1 MKSKMLVCGAL
12 AAALTMSV
20 VFSGCGNAT
29 RNREDMNQVIATVDI
44 SNSANLESEGLSAY
58 VSAIESSTDIIK
70 RDLVA
75 SYYNVGYSYVQSG
88 MDTAQVFELL
98 VDALTTTSVVVQY
111 STLKLISMKVQEGD
125 GFSFDSYIDTL
136 GKEGEI
142 AALEYL
148 LEGETQEG
156 EDGESDRV
164 LLAKYTLYSSINSS
178 LDSLEE
184 SIIDEK
190 DGTSSSTDTRT
201 TPVGADVESE
211 DYLPLNS
218 DGTLNYGIY
227 TGYAGY
233 ELGDCGAYSD
243 DAVEGTTKSTRRLA
257 YASFISS
264 LKANFLVGDDED
276 ARDVLAISYINEEYL
291 SQLQQQVINEY
302 YERYEEEQEK
312 LIDSVDSDGVY
323 TFLAERYQRDFD
335 DQSVANSSHDDFE
348 SSMSSLS
355 DTSFILY
362 APATDGTDG
371 GTYGYIYN
379 ILLPFSEAQN
389 VNIDNTNTT
398 AAYYYSRKAILDDI
412 VATDQRS
419 AWFNGAEDYSFDAS
433 QSDIDYYGKAE
444 GRNYLFFENN
454 LTDTERY
461 AKLEK
466 YDGRYSYNGSV
477 SENEDGSYSLIPAK
491 LTVDDVLSE
500 LESYVEYVMGGD
512 TVTINKLDSY
522 NVADYTDYYTE
533 DTKDLPDRLK
543 QIDYSKF
550 VYATGKVDLGV
561 TSLSSFLTD
570 MFVKD
575 SAAYKAMSAVNELQY
590 AYTTD
595 TAVLSDYIGYAVSAY
610 DTDYIPE
617 FEYAAQAAVD
627 EGAGTIYVCAG
638 DYGWHIIYVTAT
650 FDTAGG
656 AVYGDDINWTAE
668 YVLKEGTFQNLYYNW
683 IKDSTLSDVTSARR
697 SVINQQFGG
706 DDNVTTYEDTY
717 KDLLGL

>member
-148 LEGETQEG
+148 LKGETQES

-444 GRNYLFFENN
+444 GRDYLFFENN

-461 AKLEK
+461 ADLEK

-575 SAAYKAMSAVNELQY
+575 SAVYKAMSAVNELQY

-656 AVYGDDINWTAE
+656 AVYGDDVNWTAE

-706 DDNVTTYEDTY
+706 DDTVTTYEDTY

>member
-148 LEGETQEG
+148 LKGETQES

-264 LKANFLVGDDED
+264 LKANFLVGDNED

-461 AKLEK
+461 ADLEK

-656 AVYGDDINWTAE
+656 AVYGGDVNWTAE

-706 DDNVTTYEDTY
+706 DDTVTTYEDTY

>member
-148 LEGETQEG
+148 LKGETQES

-444 GRNYLFFENN
+444 GRDYLFFENN

-461 AKLEK
+461 ADLEK

-656 AVYGDDINWTAE
+656 AVYGDDVNWTTE

-706 DDNVTTYEDTY
+706 DDTVTTYEDTY

>member
-148 LEGETQEG
+148 LEGETQES

-184 SIIDEK
+184 SIIDEN

-444 GRNYLFFENN
+444 GRDYLFFENN

-461 AKLEK
+461 AELEK

-656 AVYGDDINWTAE
+656 AVYGDDVNWTAE

-706 DDNVTTYEDTY
+706 DDTVTTYEDTY

>member
-148 LEGETQEG
+148 LKGETQES

-444 GRNYLFFENN
+444 GRDYLFFENN

-461 AKLEK
+461 ADLEK

-617 FEYAAQAAVD
+617 FEYAAHAAVD

-656 AVYGDDINWTAE
+656 AVYGDDVNWTAE

-706 DDNVTTYEDTY
+706 DDTVTTYEDTY

>member
-148 LEGETQEG
+148 LKGETQES

-348 SSMSSLS
+348 STMSSLS

-444 GRNYLFFENN
+444 GRDYLFFENN

-461 AKLEK
+461 ADLEK

-656 AVYGDDINWTAE
+656 AVYGDDVNWTAE

-706 DDNVTTYEDTY
+706 DDTVTTYEDTY

>member
-148 LEGETQEG
+148 LEGETQES

-211 DYLPLNS
+211 DYLPLNP

-276 ARDVLAISYINEEYL
+276 ARDVLAISYISEEYL

-461 AKLEK
+461 AELEK

-656 AVYGDDINWTAE
+656 AVYGDDVNWTAE

-706 DDNVTTYEDTY
+706 DDTVTTYEDAY

>member
-148 LEGETQEG
+148 LKGETQES

-461 AKLEK
+461 AELEK

-656 AVYGDDINWTAE
+656 AVYGDDVNWTAE

-706 DDNVTTYEDTY
+706 DDTVTTYEDAY

>member
-148 LEGETQEG
+148 LKGETQES

-461 AKLEK
+461 ADLEK

-656 AVYGDDINWTAE
+656 AVYGDDVNWTAE

>member
-44 SNSANLESEGLSAY
+44 SNSANLEREGLSAY

-148 LEGETQEG
+148 LKGETQES

-276 ARDVLAISYINEEYL
+276 ARDVLAISYISEEYL

-461 AKLEK
+461 AELEK

-706 DDNVTTYEDTY
+706 DDTVTTYEDAY

>member
-44 SNSANLESEGLSAY
+44 SNSANLESGGLSAY

-148 LEGETQEG
+148 LKGETQES

-264 LKANFLVGDDED
+264 LKANFLVGDDEE

-444 GRNYLFFENN
+444 GRDYLFFENN

-461 AKLEK
+461 ADLEK

-491 LTVDDVLSE
+491 LTVDNVLSE

-656 AVYGDDINWTAE
+656 AVYGDDVNWTAE

-706 DDNVTTYEDTY
+706 DDTVTTYEDTY

>member
-148 LEGETQEG
+148 LKGETQES

-444 GRNYLFFENN
+444 GRDYLFFENN

-461 AKLEK
+461 ADLEK

-650 FDTAGG
+650 FDTVGG
-656 AVYGDDINWTAE
+656 AVYGDDVNWTAE

-706 DDNVTTYEDTY
+706 DDTVTTYEDTY

>member
-98 VDALTTTSVVVQY
+98 VDALTTTSVVVQF

-148 LEGETQEG
+148 LKGETQES

-264 LKANFLVGDDED
+264 LKANFLVGDDEE

-444 GRNYLFFENN
+444 GRDYLFFENN

-461 AKLEK
+461 AELEK

-656 AVYGDDINWTAE
+656 AVYGDDVNWTAE

-706 DDNVTTYEDTY
+706 DDTVTTYEDTY

>member
-148 LEGETQEG
+148 LKGETQES

-461 AKLEK
+461 AELEK

-706 DDNVTTYEDTY
+706 DDTVTTYEDTY

>member
-148 LEGETQEG
+148 LKGETQES

-461 AKLEK
+461 ADLEK

-550 VYATGKVDLGV
+550 VYVTGKVDLGV

-656 AVYGDDINWTAE
+656 AVYGDDVNWTAE

-706 DDNVTTYEDTY
+706 DDTVTTYEDTY

>member
-148 LEGETQEG
+148 LEGETQES

-444 GRNYLFFENN
+444 GRDYLFFENN

-461 AKLEK
+461 ADLEK

-706 DDNVTTYEDTY
+706 DDTVTTYEDAY

>member
-148 LEGETQEG
+148 LKGETQES

-201 TPVGADVESE
+201 MPVGADVESE

-461 AKLEK
+461 ADLEK

-706 DDNVTTYEDTY
+706 DDTVTTYEDAY

>member
-148 LEGETQEG
+148 LKGETQES

-444 GRNYLFFENN
+444 GRDYLFFENN

-461 AKLEK
+461 ADLEK

-627 EGAGTIYVCAG
+627 EGAGTIYVCSG

-656 AVYGDDINWTAE
+656 AVYGDDVNWTAE

-706 DDNVTTYEDTY
+706 DDTVTTYEDTY

>member
-1 MKSKMLVCGAL
+1 MKSKILVCGAL

-148 LEGETQEG
+148 LKGETQES

-312 LIDSVDSDGVY
+312 LIDSVASDGVY

-444 GRNYLFFENN
+444 GRDYLFFENN

-461 AKLEK
+461 ADLEK

-656 AVYGDDINWTAE
+656 AVYGDDVNWTAE

-706 DDNVTTYEDTY
+706 DDTVTTYEDTY

>member
-1 MKSKMLVCGAL
+1 MKSKILVCGAL

-148 LEGETQEG
+148 LKGETQES

-233 ELGDCGAYSD
+233 ELGDCGAYGD

-276 ARDVLAISYINEEYL
+276 ARDVLAISYISEEYL

-461 AKLEK
+461 AELEK

-656 AVYGDDINWTAE
+656 AVYGDDVNWTAE

-706 DDNVTTYEDTY
+706 DDTVTTYEDTY

>member
-148 LEGETQEG
+148 LKGETQES

-201 TPVGADVESE
+201 TPVGADVESD
-211 DYLPLNS
+211 DYLPLNP

-444 GRNYLFFENN
+444 GRDYLFFENN

-461 AKLEK
+461 AELEK

-656 AVYGDDINWTAE
+656 AVYGDDVNWTAE

-706 DDNVTTYEDTY
+706 DDTVTTYEDTY

>member
-142 AALEYL
+142 SALEYL
-148 LEGETQEG
+148 LEGETQES

-276 ARDVLAISYINEEYL
+276 ARDVLAISYISEEYL

-461 AKLEK
+461 AELEK

-656 AVYGDDINWTAE
+656 AVYGDDVNWTAE

-706 DDNVTTYEDTY
+706 DDTVTTYEDTY

>member
-148 LEGETQEG
+148 LKGETQES

-211 DYLPLNS
+211 DYLPLNF

-433 QSDIDYYGKAE
+433 QSDIDYYGKVE

-706 DDNVTTYEDTY
+706 DDTVTTYEDAY

>member
-125 GFSFDSYIDTL
+125 GFSFDSYIDIL

-148 LEGETQEG
+148 LEGETQES

-276 ARDVLAISYINEEYL
+276 ARDVLAISYISEEYL

-461 AKLEK
+461 AELEK

-656 AVYGDDINWTAE
+656 AVYGDDVNWTAE

-706 DDNVTTYEDTY
+706 DDTVTTYEDTY

>member
-148 LEGETQEG
+148 LEGETQES

-444 GRNYLFFENN
+444 GRYYLFFENN

-656 AVYGDDINWTAE
+656 AVYGDDVNWTAE

-706 DDNVTTYEDTY
+706 DDTVTTYEDTY